1 MPRVFPHDLEAER
14 SLLGSMLISKE
25 ACQDILNK
33 CEDRDFYEESHKVLF
48 NAMSELSRQNIPVDV
63 TTITSYLLDHS
74 QLDKVGGVEYLRQ
87 LSDSVPT
94 LAHSEYYLKIIHN
107 KSILRKIINE
117 TTKIAENAFGD
128 IEDIDGFIDESEK
141 TMLAITRDRNA
152 GEFVDV
158 KKVIREVTDRLNKLQ
173 SIDGNISGIRTNFRD
188 LDKITSGLQ
197 KGDLIILAA
206 RPAMGKTAFALN
218 IAHNVAFKSED
229 PVAIFS
235 LEMPAS
241 QLVQRIICSMGGIE
255 GSTMRTGEILKTNAN
270 KYYAAAERVS
280 KCNLYIDDTPG
291 VKINEIVAK
300 CRKLK
305 QEHGLKLIVIDYLQL
320 ITGSSNNRESRQQ
333 EVSDISRQLKML
345 ARELDV
351 PVIALS
357 QLSRSVEQRPNK
369 RPMMSDLRESG
380 AIEQDADIVTFI
392 YREGYYKAS
401 EGKRLG
407 EERMYHQYREGYIE
421 VICGCM
427 FAGKTEELIRRINVL
442 SYAKQKILVFKPKI
456 DDRYSEI
463 EIASHSGRKVP
474 CFAIDDPEEILD
486 KVTDDVQVVAID
498 EVQFFNSKIVD
509 VCEYLADKGVRVM
522 VAGLDKDFRG
532 EAFGVMPELLTKGE
546 FVTKLTAVCAKCG
559 SPATRTQRLVDG
571 KPASFDDPVV
581 LVGAVDHYEPRC
593 RHCHEVVNKPIKI
606 KRRTKSSQ

>member
-1 MPRVFPHDLEAER
+1 
-14 SLLGSMLISKE
+14 
-25 ACQDILNK
+25 
-33 CEDRDFYEESHKVLF
+33 
-48 NAMSELSRQNIPVDV
+48 MSELSRQNIPVDV

-291 VKINEIVAK
+291 VKINEIKTTRSLRYFKTIKNVGQRIR
-300 CRKLK
+300 CSCYCF
-305 QEHGLKLIVIDYLQL
+305 ITVI
-320 ITGSSNNRESRQQ
+320 
-333 EVSDISRQLKML
+333 
-345 ARELDV
+345 
-351 PVIALS
+351 
-357 QLSRSVEQRPNK
+357 
-369 RPMMSDLRESG
+369 
-380 AIEQDADIVTFI
+380 TF
-392 YREGYYKAS
+392 S
-401 EGKRLG
+401 
-407 EERMYHQYREGYIE
+407 
-421 VICGCM
+421 
-427 FAGKTEELIRRINVL
+427 
-442 SYAKQKILVFKPKI
+442 
-456 DDRYSEI
+456 
-463 EIASHSGRKVP
+463 
-474 CFAIDDPEEILD
+474 
-486 KVTDDVQVVAID
+486 
-498 EVQFFNSKIVD
+498 
-509 VCEYLADKGVRVM
+509 
-522 VAGLDKDFRG
+522 
-532 EAFGVMPELLTKGE
+532 
-546 FVTKLTAVCAKCG
+546 
-559 SPATRTQRLVDG
+559 
-571 KPASFDDPVV
+571 
-581 LVGAVDHYEPRC
+581 
-593 RHCHEVVNKPIKI
+593 
-606 KRRTKSSQ
+606 

>member
-206 RPAMGKTAFALN
+206 RPAMGKTALVLSMASKIAKKN
-218 IAHNVAFKSED
+218 I
-229 PVAIFS
+229 PVAVFS
-235 LEMPAS
+235 LEMSKAQLGKRLISGAS
-241 QLVQRIICSMGGIE
+241 CVNSQKISTGRLDENEWQRVIKATDILSKRPIYIEDSAEINILQLRSKARQ
-255 GSTMRTGEILKTNAN
+255 LKRQ
-270 KYYAAAERVS
+270 KD
-280 KCNLYIDDTPG
+280 I
-291 VKINEIVAK
+291 
-300 CRKLK
+300 
-305 QEHGLKLIVIDYLQL
+305 KLIIIDYLQL
-320 ITGSSNNRESRQQ
+320 LASERKRDNKVQ
-333 EVSDISRQLKML
+333 EVSDISRQLKIL
-345 ARELDV
+345 AKELNI
-351 PVIALS
+351 PVIALA
-357 QLSRSVEQRPNK
+357 QLSRSVEARQDK
-369 RPMMSDLRESG
+369 RPMLSDLRESG
-380 AIEQDADIVTFI
+380 SIEQDADIVMFL
-392 YREGYYKAS
+392 YRDEYYNANTNNKNLA
-401 EGKRLG
+401 
-407 EERMYHQYREGYIE
+407 
-421 VICGCM
+421 
-427 FAGKTEELIRRINVL
+427 ELIISKHRNG
-442 SYAKQKILVFKPKI
+442 ST
-456 DDRYSEI
+456 
-463 EIASHSGRKVP
+463 GKVNLYYHHDY
-474 CFAIDDPEEILD
+474 CF
-486 KVTDDVQVVAID
+486 
-498 EVQFFNSKIVD
+498 
-509 VCEYLADKGVRVM
+509 
-522 VAGLDKDFRG
+522 
-532 EAFGVMPELLTKGE
+532 
-546 FVTKLTAVCAKCG
+546 
-559 SPATRTQRLVDG
+559 
-571 KPASFDDPVV
+571 FDDCIM
-581 LVGAVDHYEPRC
+581 D
-593 RHCHEVVNKPIKI
+593 I
-606 KRRTKSSQ
+606 

>member
-345 ARELDV
+345 A
-351 PVIALS
+351 S
-357 QLSRSVEQRPNK
+357 
-369 RPMMSDLRESG
+369 PMMSDLRESG

-401 EGKRLG
+401 EGKEEEDNGLTEIIIAKHRNGATG
-407 EERMYHQYREGYIE
+407 EVNLAFEKNFSR
-421 VICGCM
+421 
-427 FAGKTEELIRRINVL
+427 F
-442 SYAKQKILVFKPKI
+442 
-456 DDRYSEI
+456 
-463 EIASHSGRKVP
+463 
-474 CFAIDDPEEILD
+474 
-486 KVTDDVQVVAID
+486 TD
-498 EVQFFNSKIVD
+498 
-509 VCEYLADKGVRVM
+509 LAPIGPDGSSAGVRDV
-522 VAGLDKDFRG
+522 RG
-532 EAFGVMPELLTKGE
+532 
-546 FVTKLTAVCAKCG
+546 
-559 SPATRTQRLVDG
+559 
-571 KPASFDDPVV
+571 
-581 LVGAVDHYEPRC
+581 
-593 RHCHEVVNKPIKI
+593 
-606 KRRTKSSQ
+606 

>member
-369 RPMMSDLRESG
+369 RPMMSDMRESG

-401 EGKRLG
+401 EGKEEEDNGLTEIIIAKHRNGATG
-407 EERMYHQYREGYIE
+407 EVNLAFEKNFSR
-421 VICGCM
+421 
-427 FAGKTEELIRRINVL
+427 F
-442 SYAKQKILVFKPKI
+442 
-456 DDRYSEI
+456 
-463 EIASHSGRKVP
+463 
-474 CFAIDDPEEILD
+474 
-486 KVTDDVQVVAID
+486 TD
-498 EVQFFNSKIVD
+498 
-509 VCEYLADKGVRVM
+509 LAPIGPDGSSAGVRDV
-522 VAGLDKDFRG
+522 RG
-532 EAFGVMPELLTKGE
+532 
-546 FVTKLTAVCAKCG
+546 
-559 SPATRTQRLVDG
+559 
-571 KPASFDDPVV
+571 
-581 LVGAVDHYEPRC
+581 
-593 RHCHEVVNKPIKI
+593 
-606 KRRTKSSQ
+606 